1 VKRKTR
7 KEKREK
13 KSGKKSGK
21 RKAGINNS
29 DSASIELLPT
39 VKQARQ

>member
-13 KSGKKSGK
+13 KSVKRKSGKEKREKKSG
-21 RKAGINNS
+21 N
-29 DSASIELLPT
+29 
-39 VKQARQ
+39 

>member
-7 KEKREK
+7 EEKRE
-13 KSGKKSGK
+13 KKSGK

>member
-13 KSGKKSGK
+13 KSVK
-21 RKAGINNS
+21 RKAGKEKREKKSGN
-29 DSASIELLPT
+29 
-39 VKQARQ
+39 